1 MLLFFRRATFMAFA
15 LCLCSA
21 AFSQTP
27 YPDRPIRL
35 VVPYPPGGFTDILGR
50 LLATQLQTRLG
61 QNVIVDNKG
70 GGGSTIGSAMV
81 ARAPADGYTLLLVA
95 PDLAINESLMASRLN
110 YDARKDFTPVIRAA
124 WSPMVLVTHPN
135 VPAKNVAEFLAL
147 AKAQP
152 GKINFASGGIGTGAH
167 LALELFKT
175 RAGVDLT
182 HVPYKGNAPATTD
195 LMSGLVQANFNQ
207 ISFLLPLVNAGKLK
221 ALAVASKERSSLLPN
236 IPTMAE
242 QGFADYDLE
251 PWFGM
256 FAPAGTPLAIVE
268 RLSSSEVDRIVNSPE
283 MKKRWE
289 QQGGRSVGGTSASF
303 AKFFAEES
311 ARMGKLARDVGAKI
325 D

>member
-1 MLLFFRRATFMAFA
+1 MKKIVIA
-15 LCLCSA
+15 SV
-21 AFSQTP
+21 FS
-27 YPDRPIRL
+27 
-35 VVPYPPGGFTDILGR
+35 
-50 LLATQLQTRLG
+50 LLALFAITAKAQGAYPNKSIRMVLGFPAGGTSDALARDVAEALTRVLG
-61 QNVIVDNKG
+61 QPVVVDNRPGAG
-70 GGGSTIGSAMV
+70 GNVGNEIV
-81 ARAPADGYTLLLVA
+81 AKAVPDGYTILFASSSIAIAAAVYSKLGYDPLK
-95 PDLAINESLMASRLN
+95 DLAPIIRVASVPNLMAVPVNLPANNVKEFVDMARL
-110 YDARKDFTPVIRAA
+110 K
-124 WSPMVLVTHPN
+124 
-135 VPAKNVAEFLAL
+135 
-147 AKAQP
+147 P
-152 GKINFASGGIGTGAH
+152 GSMSYASAGNGSVAH
-167 LALELFKT
+167 LSGAMLASMAK
-175 RAGVDLT
+175 VDLM

-221 ALAVASKERSSLLPN
+221 ALAVASRERSSLLPN
-236 IPTMAE
+236 VPTMAE

-268 RLSSSEVDRIVNSPE
+268 RLSSEVDRIVNSPE

>member
-1 MLLFFRRATFMAFA
+1 MLASMA
-15 LCLCSA
+15 
-21 AFSQTP
+21 
-27 YPDRPIRL
+27 
-35 VVPYPPGGFTDILGR
+35 
-50 LLATQLQTRLG
+50 
-61 QNVIVDNKG
+61 K
-70 GGGSTIGSAMV
+70 
-81 ARAPADGYTLLLVA
+81 
-95 PDLAINESLMASRLN
+95 
-110 YDARKDFTPVIRAA
+110 
-124 WSPMVLVTHPN
+124 
-135 VPAKNVAEFLAL
+135 
-147 AKAQP
+147 
-152 GKINFASGGIGTGAH
+152 
-167 LALELFKT
+167 
-175 RAGVDLT
+175 VDLM

-268 RLSSSEVDRIVNSPE
+268 RLSSEVDRIVNSPE